1 LTLVYHTQNVLIASL
16 SPLRIKLGDICN
28 GESGRRQ
35 YRRLITDTYIE
46 MEYRYESP
54 ESIGLSPDFTE
65 SHPSSVDMWALGMIT
80 YQIMTGLIPF
90 SYATGVSA
98 IDMDEDDNSDIGT
111 AGYNDSMNVGDLAA
125 YCHGKMDPFKE
136 VRTLSRIDP
145 SDLFMDFMRSML
157 DPNLSS
163 RLSAKS
169 ALQHQCISGQD
180 SAMGEGSSS
189 RRLVT

>member
-28 GESGRRQ
+28 GESGRRR
-35 YRRLITDTYIE
+35 YRRLSTYTDIE
-46 MEYRYESP
+46 MQYRYESP

-65 SHPSSVDMWALGMIT
+65 SHPSSEDMWALGKIT
-80 YQIMTGLIPF
+80 DQIMTGLIPF

-98 IDMDEDDNSDIGT
+98 IDMDEDDNSAIGT
-111 AGYNDSMNVGDLAA
+111 AGYNDSMNVEDLAA
-125 YCHGKMDPFKE
+125 YCRGKMRPFKE
-136 VRTLSRIDP
+136 IRTLSRNGA

-157 DPNLSS
+157 DPNPSS
-163 RLSAKS
+163 RFSAKS
-169 ALQHQCISGQD
+169 ALQHQWISGQA